1 METLSH
7 VPLFSYMFRT
17 AVKESFNG
25 VIPKEVEIKA
35 VNLIKDMADAEKR
48 WTKYVAL
55 GMLGFSEENIN
66 IFVENRANSVCRNLG
81 LPKIYDTKNKP
92 DSLNKILQTAL
103 KGGDYESRTNI
114 FDVNATEYSKGTI
127 IDDY

>member
-1 METLSH
+1 
-7 VPLFSYMFRT
+7 MFRT

-66 IFVENRANSVCRNLG
+66 IFVENRANSVCKNLG

-92 DSLNKILQTAL
+92 DSLNKILQNSL
-103 KGGDYESRTNI
+103 KGGDYESRTNF
-114 FDVNATEYSKGTI
+114 FDVNATEYSKGSI